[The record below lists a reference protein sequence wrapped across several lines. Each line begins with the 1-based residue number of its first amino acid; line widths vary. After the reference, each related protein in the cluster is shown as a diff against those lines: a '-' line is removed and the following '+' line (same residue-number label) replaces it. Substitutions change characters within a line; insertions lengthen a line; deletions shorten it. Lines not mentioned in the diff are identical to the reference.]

1 MQAIRAL
8 RSFPASGC
16 THYHTLVHNAVF
28 MQRVKLCSLAARK
41 RSVANC
47 RGPINIIIVYF

>member
-1 MQAIRAL
+1 MCKLLGL
-8 RSFPASGC
+8 RSLPAVGC
-16 THYHTLVHNAVF
+16 THYHTLVHNALF

-41 RSVANC
+41 RSAANC